1 MQDQTPT
8 NQSAASGPTQPVQER
23 TPHPHPVI
31 MATVLDAMVVLLHR
45 FMAIN
50 REQAWAIALWIAMT
64 YFMRVIKVAPLL
76 IITAPERA
84 CGKSVLL
91 TFVSN
96 LVEKPLS
103 VANMSAAFLYRA
115 IELYAPTLLI
125 DEADMFARQNDE
137 LKGLINAGHTPS
149 SAFVGRIVKLG
160 EALVPQLFSVWCAK
174 ALAGIQLERYLPDST
189 ISRALLIILRR
200 KLAGEQIERLRHA
213 DQAEFDELASKLARC
228 AQDLAEQVANAR
240 PEMPEQ
246 LDDRAQDNWEPLF
259 AIASC
264 AGAEWVERARAAALA
279 ISAPD
284 LSPQNLGN
292 ELLADIKRI
301 LDSKMVARIST
312 ADLLTAL
319 TDDPEAPWATY
330 NRGKPLT
337 PRQLSRMLTAYEVH
351 SKTVRFGSSTP
362 KGFEYSQFKDAFA
375 RYLTQP
381 LPAEQ
386 SPADEPKT
394 PSGDDWP
401 DAPEC
406 VF

>member
-1 MQDQTPT
+1 MQDQTST
-8 NQSAASGPTQPVQER
+8 NQSAASGPNQPVQER

-31 MATVLDAMVVLLHR
+31 LATALDAMVVLLHR

-64 YFMRVIKVAPLL
+64 YFMHVIKVAPLV

-91 TFVSN
+91 TLISY
-96 LVEKPLS
+96 LADKSLS
-103 VANMSAAFLYRA
+103 VANMSSAFLYRV
-115 IELYAPTLLI
+115 IERYAPTLLI
-125 DEADMFARQNDE
+125 DEADTFARQNDE

-149 SAFVGRIVKLG
+149 SAKVGRVVKQG
-160 EALVPQLFSVWCAK
+160 DELVPQMFSVWCAK
-174 ALAGIQLERYLPDST
+174 ALAGIQLERHLPDST
-189 ISRALLIILRR
+189 MSRGLVITLRR
-200 KLAGEQIERLRHA
+200 KLPSEKIERLRHA

-246 LDDRAQDNWEPLF
+246 LSDRDQDNWEPLF

-264 AGAEWVERARAAALA
+264 AGEEWVERARTAALA
-279 ISAPD
+279 LSAHD
-284 LSPQNLGN
+284 HSPQNLGS
-292 ELLADIKRI
+292 ELLADIKDVFENKI
-301 LDSKMVARIST
+301 TDRIST
-312 ADLLTAL
+312 TDLIAAL
-319 TDDPEAPWATY
+319 TEDSEAPWAAY

-337 PRQLSRMLTAYEVH
+337 PSQLSKMLRAYDIH

-362 KGFEYSQFKDAFA
+362 KGFEFTQFQDAFA
-375 RYLTQP
+375 RYLTP
-381 LPAEQ
+381 TVPAE
-386 SPADEPKT
+386 T
-394 PSGDDWP
+394 PTASTSNPSAGTDWP
-401 DAPEC
+401 DGEPF